1 MTRNCTIDL
10 FHNARPI
17 SISTIFTK
25 TIRNLVYPP
34 KFCLTRLFPIS
45 PGCYSPPK
53 RDRKQRLCK
62 IWGVPGG
69 RGGERETRCIMV
81 FVKMVNS
88 FIFIFLFYFIS
99 FAKKKRTN
107 KQKERLQGHRNSC
120 GQLQRVQILK
130 KKKKFKKPSDTRKTT
145 NSHIHTSY

>member
-1 MTRNCTIDL
+1 
-10 FHNARPI
+10 
-17 SISTIFTK
+17 
-25 TIRNLVYPP
+25 
-34 KFCLTRLFPIS
+34 
-45 PGCYSPPK
+45 
-53 RDRKQRLCK
+53 
-62 IWGVPGG
+62 
-69 RGGERETRCIMV
+69 MV